1 MSKHWVE
8 YKKFIWKA
16 YINTEFQLDPE
27 DFLHCTDEDELKDAI
42 YDVVY
47 EEVDYGDI
55 SIDESKSE
63 LTMVDFINE
72 WKSLKGL
79 K

>member
-8 YKKFIWKA
+8 YK
-16 YINTEFQLDPE
+16 NL
-27 DFLHCTDEDELKDAI
+27 
-42 YDVVY
+42 VY

-55 SIDESKSE
+55 SIDELVLAIE
-63 LTMVDFINE
+63 DFINE